1 MVCKQTHCTVD
12 TAATTKHRGFG
23 RKGGCSL
30 LFSVGAGGQ
39 THILQDHKSDKVALA
54 TGFSSLVKMA
64 SMQLCHRFCNTN
76 YILPI
81 E

>member
-1 MVCKQTHCTVD
+1 MVCKHTHCTVD

-39 THILQDHKSDKVALA
+39 TYILQDHKPDKVALG
-54 TGFSSLVKMA
+54 TVFSSLVKMA
-64 SMQLCHRFCNTN
+64 SMQLCHRQ
-76 YILPI
+76 IL
-81 E
+81 